1 MLAYDG
7 SMSTGERD
15 FRSGTAPPRVP
26 AAVSIGR
33 VRLLVWAMATVAL
46 TAACGSAGSGR
57 KSASASHK
65 HTASSPGASIV
76 AALEAPHT
84 QTGCRSV
91 VYIGDSTSDGEVQAD
106 YVPDA
111 GSRLPAQL
119 ARVGVQ
125 ETLPEVSGARSI
137 VETWH
142 GLPNAATVAEQ
153 HVAAGFRGCWI
164 LALGTNDSADIE
176 AGSNVGLPARIAHM
190 MAIIGDQPVMWVNV
204 TTLVQ
209 SSPYAANGMQHWNDD
224 LLAACPRYP
233 LMRVF
238 DWAAEAKPQ
247 WFIPDGIHYTTAGYV
262 ARTRLIAQALVNA
275 FPKYGASSSCLIG

>member
-1 MLAYDG
+1 
-7 SMSTGERD
+7 
-15 FRSGTAPPRVP
+15 
-26 AAVSIGR
+26 
-33 VRLLVWAMATVAL
+33 MAIVAL
-46 TAACGSAGSGR
+46 LAACGSTGSGGKPAR
-57 KSASASHK
+57 ASPK
-65 HTASSPGASIV
+65 HTASSPWDSIV
-76 AALEAPHT
+76 VALRAPHT

-111 GSRLPAQL
+111 GSRLRAQL

-142 GLPNAATVAEQ
+142 GFPNAATVAEQ

-164 LALGTNDSADIE
+164 LALGTNDAADVE
-176 AGSNVGLPARIAHM
+176 VGSNVGLPARIAHM

-209 SSPYAANGMQHWNDD
+209 SIPYAVKAMQHWNDD

-238 DWAAEAKPQ
+238 DWATDAQRQ
-247 WFIPDGIHYTTAGYV
+247 WFIPDGIHYTTTGYV
-262 ARTRLIAQALVNA
+262 ARTRLIAQALVKA
-275 FPKYGASSSCLIG
+275 FPKYGASPSCLIR